1 MSVVELPYMKADRE
15 AAARVTALLALP
27 MPESADMLGVEG
39 EFDPWKLFPCLFG
52 SYDGAFDKCAIEVL
66 CEVRDGARHR
76 DDLAA
81 DMFREMLCTANLC
94 DYGTSPRVC
103 FATTQFR
110 ELLPALIERWRAYSE
125 LHWGEPV
132 TESK

>member
-1 MSVVELPYMKADRE
+1 MDHVTKLYTEGAE
-15 AAARVTALLALP
+15 RVRSLLALP
-27 MPESADMLGVEG
+27 MPESGDMLGTVG
-39 EFDPWKLFPCLFG
+39 EFNPWDLFPCLFG

-66 CEVRDGARHR
+66 CEVRDCERRR

-110 ELLPALIERWRAYSE
+110 KLLPALIERWRAYAE
-125 LHWGEPV
+125 LAWGEPV